1 MNMTW
6 EGIIKLSLSKKRP
19 KKLISRHK
27 GCWLLVIE
35 PVHCGSNKILKV
47 HILVHDLHLNAVR
60 TGQIFNDISKEEHI
74 EIS

>member
-1 MNMTW
+1 MTW

-35 PVHCGSNKILKV
+35 PVHCGSNSILR
-47 HILVHDLHLNAVR
+47 VR
-60 TGQIFNDISKEEHI
+60 FFWDTLYL
-74 EIS
+74 